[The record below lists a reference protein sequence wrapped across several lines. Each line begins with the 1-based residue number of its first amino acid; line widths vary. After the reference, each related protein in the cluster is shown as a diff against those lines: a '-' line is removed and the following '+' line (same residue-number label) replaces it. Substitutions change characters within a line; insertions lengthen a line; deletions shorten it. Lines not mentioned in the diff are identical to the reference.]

1 MAGIRWTR
9 DEVTVL
15 LTATV
20 DLPALNPSITS
31 YGVHPN
37 ERTGEG
43 KKDPYSCAAP
53 TVWVTRQETV
63 ANGLKCHWTQNPLCH
78 VRSCAC

>member
-20 DLPALNPSITS
+20 DLLALNPSITS
-31 YGVHPN
+31 YGRYPN
-37 ERTGEG
+37 EQPE
-43 KKDPYSCAAP
+43 KKKKKPSSCAAR
-53 TVWVTRQETV
+53 TVGVTRQETV
-63 ANGLKCHWTQNPLCH
+63 ANGLKCH
-78 VRSCAC
+78 

>member
-1 MAGIRWTR
+1 MLEAGRRQGIRWTR

-20 DLPALNPSITS
+20 DLLALNPSITS

-37 ERTGEG
+37 EWTGG
-43 KKDPYSCAAP
+43 GGTHTA
-53 TVWVTRQETV
+53 VQRGQF
-63 ANGLKCHWTQNPLCH
+63 G
-78 VRSCAC
+78 

>member
-1 MAGIRWTR
+1 MAGMRWMQ

-20 DLPALNPSITS
+20 DLLALNPPITS
-31 YGVHPN
+31 YGIYPN
-37 ERTGEG
+37 EKRGG
-43 KKDPYSCAAP
+43 KKKSYSCAAR

-63 ANGLKCHWTQNPLCH
+63 ANGLKCQ
-78 VRSCAC
+78 